1 MNMGRIA
8 SMPIKAENRHRYPRD
23 WKQIRAEILGRAG
36 QRCEQCGVPNRAWR
50 LPGFG
55 AWTFDPATA
64 DEWSDEGRKATRIVL
79 TIAHLDHTPE
89 NCDPANLRALCCQ
102 CHNRYDVEH
111 RKKTRAATLRR
122 KKAAAQLHLFSYDPQ
137 AHVQ

>member
-8 SMPIKAENRHRYPRD
+8 SMPIKAENRHRYPSN

-89 NCDPANLRALCCQ
+89 NCDPTNLQALCQRCHLRYDIAHHQRTAYATRRTPRALG
-102 CHNRYDVEH
+102 D
-111 RKKTRAATLRR
+111 LFD
-122 KKAAAQLHLFSYDPQ
+122 AQR
-137 AHVQ
+137 